1 MSIIRLT
8 REFNFEMAHALHG
21 YDGLCR
27 NIHGHSYRFFVTV
40 QGTPCADIANPKLG
54 MVMDFGDLKK
64 IVNQL
69 IVDRYDHA
77 LVLQDV
83 PQNRPLIE
91 QMRQNWKRI
100 ELTSYQPTCEMMLV
114 DFASQI
120 QGALPDGL
128 TLVELELYETAKSK
142 AQWRL
147 QDNQ

>member
-40 QGTPCADIANPKLG
+40 RGVPCSEAENPKLG

-64 IVNQL
+64 IVNGL
-69 IVDRYDHA
+69 IVDRYDHT
-77 LVLQDV
+77 LVLHDI
-83 PQNRPLIE
+83 PENRPLIE

-100 ELTSYQPTCEMMLV
+100 ELTPYQPTCEMMLI
-114 DFASQI
+114 DFSAQI
-120 QGALPDGL
+120 QAALPLGL
-128 TLVELELYETAKSK
+128 VLVELELYETAKSK

-147 QDNQ
+147 EDNQ